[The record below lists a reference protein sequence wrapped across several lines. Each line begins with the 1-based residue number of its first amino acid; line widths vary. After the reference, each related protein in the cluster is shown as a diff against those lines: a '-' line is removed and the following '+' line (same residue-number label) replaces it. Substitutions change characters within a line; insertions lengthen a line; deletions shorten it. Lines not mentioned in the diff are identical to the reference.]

1 MKKIVI
7 GLLAGIMVLSLAACG
22 GSGNTQEEKNSKEH
36 VYKAE
41 EVALN
46 DIEDKNSIGNFFLR
60 GDRLYVVGYN
70 WLENG
75 RETYIVSQNL
85 DGSDSVKATIS
96 LAENQSLNY
105 LTVDESGN
113 FYGVMD
119 EYFEDSSDP
128 DNYVYEDNYF
138 LVKLDAEGNELWKQ
152 PLTSDSA
159 NDYYYVSWMKLL
171 NDGRIAIMDS
181 SNKITLYDLQGQQ
194 QKSVDMKE
202 EESMGDAIQIAD
214 GSLLILSYGSQ
225 NNQYG
230 LRRLDVDTG
239 KLSEEEY
246 FLPGISSSY
255 TYYPGVG
262 YDLMLVDNY
271 GVSGYNLGDESVT
284 ELMNF
289 IDSDINTSYIYSLVA
304 VSDKEFYGTIN
315 DNLTGSTMLMK
326 FTKVDPK
333 DVVDKKI
340 LTLACNGLSWEVR
353 NQVVQFNKTNEQYRI
368 RITDYTQY
376 NTDEDYTRGATK
388 LNTDIASGNV
398 PDILIMD
405 TSLPAESYISK
416 GLFEDLYP
424 YIDKDEELKRDDYF
438 QNVLT
443 AYETDGKLY
452 QLVPSFTIFTVIG
465 KTADV
470 GAEPGWTMEDLN
482 ALMATKPEGTQV
494 FAGEIRGSV
503 LNYSIQ
509 MAGSQFIDWNT
520 GECKFGSDAFI
531 SLLEFLNQFPE
542 QYDDSYYTDEYWR
555 NYDSLWRS
563 GEVLLNISYMDGFS
577 SYNYMKKGTYG
588 EDITLI
594 GFPSADGKGSAIMPN
609 MDIVMSSKS
618 KNKDGVW
625 QFMRYFLT
633 DDFQNTIE
641 YGWPLSLKRVDA
653 LAEKAKQKQTYEDEN
668 GNFVEYDQTYTVG
681 GMDIPITPMTQEEID
696 EVLAVVKTID
706 KPYAYD
712 QNLINI
718 ISEEAAPYFA
728 GQKSAKEVADIIQS
742 RAQIYVNE
750 NR

>member
-1 MKKIVI
+1 MKKIII

-22 GSGNTQEEKNSKEH
+22 GSTQEEKNSKEH

-46 DIEDKNSIGNFFLR
+46 DIEDKNSISSFFLR
-60 GDRLYVVGYN
+60 GDRLYVIGYN

-85 DGSDSVKATIS
+85 DGSDPVMTTIS
-96 LAENQSLNY
+96 LTENQSLNY

-128 DNYVYEDNYF
+128 DNYVLQDNYY
-138 LVKLDAEGNELWKQ
+138 LVRLDTEGKELWRQ
-152 PLTSDSA
+152 PLQGDSQD
-159 NDYYYVSWMKLL
+159 DYYYVSWMKLL

-181 SNKITLYDLQGQQ
+181 ASRITLYDTQGQQ

-202 EESMGDAIQIAD
+202 EEGMGDAIQMAD
-214 GSLLILSYGSQ
+214 GNLLILSYSSQ
-225 NNQYG
+225 NNKYG
-230 LRRLDVDTG
+230 LRRLDVDAG
-239 KLSEEEY
+239 KLSQEEY
-246 FLPGISSSY
+246 FLPGLSSSY
-255 TYYPGVG
+255 SYYPGIG

-271 GVSGYNLGDESVT
+271 GVSGYNLGDENVT

-333 DVVDKKI
+333 DVMDKKV
-340 LTLACNGLSWEVR
+340 LTLACNGLNWDVR
-353 NQVVQFNKTNEQYRI
+353 NQIVQFNKTNQQYRI

-376 NTDEDYTRGATK
+376 NTDEDYTRGVTK

-398 PDILIMD
+398 PDILILD
-405 TSLPAESYISK
+405 TNLPVESYISK

-424 YIDKDEELKRDDYF
+424 YIDKDEELKRDNYF

-443 AYETDGKLY
+443 AYETNGKLY
-452 QLVPSFTIFTVIG
+452 QMVPSFTIFTVVG

-509 MAGSQFIDWNT
+509 LAGGQFIDWKT
-520 GECKFGSDAFI
+520 GECKFNSDAFI
-531 SLLEFLNQFPE
+531 SLLEFLKQFPE

-555 NYDSLWRS
+555 SYDSMWRN
-563 GEVLLNISYMDGFS
+563 GEVLLNVSYMDGFS

-633 DDFQNTIE
+633 DDYQNTIE
-641 YGWPLSLKRVDA
+641 YGWPLSLKRIDA
-653 LAEKAKQKQTYEDEN
+653 LSEKAKKKQSYEDEN
-668 GNFVEYDQTYTVG
+668 GKIVEYDQTYIVG
-681 GMDIPITPMTQEEID
+681 GMEMPITPMTQEEID

-706 KPYAYD
+706 KPYSYD

-718 ISEEAAPYFA
+718 ISEETAPYFA
-728 GQKSAKEVADIIQS
+728 GQKNAKEVADIIQS
-742 RAQIYVNE
+742 RVQIYVNE